1 MNVTASMAFRLVPD
15 FLRTQPVFLCIDDT
29 IVPKS
34 ETKFEDVSV
43 LFDHAA
49 HRGSSYLNGHC
60 FVSLMLCVP
69 VWKKDKISWL
79 SVPLGYRMWTKQK
92 SKLEL
97 AADMIRQVMPECQK
111 QKNVILL
118 CDSWYMKK
126 PLVSIPEEYPN
137 LDMIGNV
144 RADSILYNLPP
155 ERTGRKGRP
164 AGHGKQLSIETDF
177 IFSDKKIDG
186 YFIAVRPVV
195 TNLFGNRSGIER
207 MVNLI
212 NIAYCAMKILPY
224 QATDIFCRFRE
235 NSRKRYKITTYP
247 QSFKT
252 IDLPS
257 GISSIKWCIFILSCL
272 KPVSCYIPDI

>member
-1 MNVTASMAFRLVPD
+1 MFPFCLIMPLNRD
-15 FLRTQPVFLCIDDT
+15 
-29 IVPKS
+29 
-34 ETKFEDVSV
+34 
-43 LFDHAA
+43 
-49 HRGSSYLNGHC
+49 SSYLNGHC

-69 VWKKDKISWL
+69 VWKADKISWL

-97 AADMIRQVMPECQK
+97 AADMIRQIMPECRK

-118 CDSWYMKK
+118 CDSWYMKN
-126 PLVSIPEEYPN
+126 PLVSLPEEYPN
-137 LDMIGNV
+137 LDIIGNIW
-144 RADSILYNLPP
+144 ADSVLYDLLPA
-155 ERTGRKGRP
+155 RTGRKDRT
-164 AGHGKQLSIETDF
+164 QETSYYEQKTF
-177 IFSDKKIDG
+177 WSLCS
-186 YFIAVRPVV
+186 YMVR
-195 TNLFGNRSGIER
+195 NRSGIER
-207 MVNLI
+207 MINLI

-247 QSFKT
+247 QSLKT

>member
-1 MNVTASMAFRLVPD
+1 M
-15 FLRTQPVFLCIDDT
+15 
-29 IVPKS
+29 PKS
-34 ETKFEDVSV
+34 GTKFEDVSI

-49 HRGSSYLNGHC
+49 HRGSSCLNGHC
-60 FVSLMLCVP
+60 FVSLMLYIL
-69 VWKKDKISWL
+69 VWKNDNNSCL
-79 SVPLGYRMWTKQK
+79 SVPPGYRMWTKQK

-144 RADSILYNLPP
+144 RADSVLYDLPP

-224 QATDIFCRFRE
+224 QDKKFSKYKGCSVQEFRFALSEEMRQQIFFAGFVKTVE
-235 NSRKRYKITTYP
+235 N
-247 QSFKT
+247 
-252 IDLPS
+252 
-257 GISSIKWCIFILSCL
+257 GIKSQRILRAL
-272 KPVSCYIPDI
+272 KQLIYRQGYHL

>member
-111 QKNVILL
+111 QKSHSAL
-118 CDSWYMKK
+118 
-126 PLVSIPEEYPN
+126 
-137 LDMIGNV
+137 
-144 RADSILYNLPP
+144 
-155 ERTGRKGRP
+155 
-164 AGHGKQLSIETDF
+164 
-177 IFSDKKIDG
+177 
-186 YFIAVRPVV
+186 
-195 TNLFGNRSGIER
+195 
-207 MVNLI
+207 
-212 NIAYCAMKILPY
+212 
-224 QATDIFCRFRE
+224 
-235 NSRKRYKITTYP
+235 
-247 QSFKT
+247 
-252 IDLPS
+252 
-257 GISSIKWCIFILSCL
+257 
-272 KPVSCYIPDI
+272 